1 MPVSADAMPRQV
13 LLAGWHG
20 PEPWGCWSRRTTAAL
35 RLTLQQP
42 VPDSIRLELDLL
54 PQSANPP
61 LTLSVNGAAL
71 PAVIPVNGRNTWD
84 LPPRTTTGR
93 TELQLLLSVPE
104 TFCAARA
111 GTGADDREL
120 GIGLRRITL
129 IPFVPVYHEPGIVLR
144 LARPDPLDEILRTG
158 WHTPEDWGC
167 WTSGRHA
174 ELRLAFREPLSGTLQ
189 LELNL
194 SPGRSGA
201 TLALSVNGHALPPIV
216 PRSGANTWNLPARLT
231 NGQRDLL
238 IALHV
243 SETFSPADLH
253 ASGDR
258 RTLGVGV
265 RSLLLHRQEAP
276 CPIGSLVRISGDLG
290 DNGMLRNGW
299 HKPEAWGCWSSGPD
313 GALRLW
319 FDAPLRGPHAI
330 EFDMMAPLLNGPV
343 ILSVN
348 GESMAPLAVTDGPNE
363 WLLPTR
369 RTDGQTELDLHLLV
383 ALPVRPIDV
392 RDSKDDR
399 ILGVGIRSLRIRALS
414 RD

>member
-1 MPVSADAMPRQV
+1 
-13 LLAGWHG
+13 
-20 PEPWGCWSRRTTAAL
+20 
-35 RLTLQQP
+35 
-42 VPDSIRLELDLL
+42 
-54 PQSANPP
+54 
-61 LTLSVNGAAL
+61 
-71 PAVIPVNGRNTWD
+71 
-84 LPPRTTTGR
+84 
-93 TELQLLLSVPE
+93 
-104 TFCAARA
+104 
-111 GTGADDREL
+111 
-120 GIGLRRITL
+120 
-129 IPFVPVYHEPGIVLR
+129 
-144 LARPDPLDEILRTG
+144 
-158 WHTPEDWGC
+158 
-167 WTSGRHA
+167 
-174 ELRLAFREPLSGTLQ
+174 
-189 LELNL
+189 
-194 SPGRSGA
+194 
-201 TLALSVNGHALPPIV
+201 
-216 PRSGANTWNLPARLT
+216 
-231 NGQRDLL
+231 
-238 IALHV
+238 
-243 SETFSPADLH
+243 
-253 ASGDR
+253 
-258 RTLGVGV
+258 
-265 RSLLLHRQEAP
+265 QEAP

-348 GESMAPLAVTDGPNE
+348 GEAMVPLAVTDGPNE